1 MKRLVGI
8 IATALLAL
16 PLFLSGGSFV
26 QADGGAT
33 SANPKSTEQMV
44 NIDLHKLVFEQ
55 GNTPDSMEN
64 DGINQPD
71 FGVSYAILNGA
82 EFTMYDVST
91 EYNRLLGEGKTA
103 KQAVESI
110 QTNYTSFQTTVV
122 DKQTTASQGIA
133 SFKNVKLA
141 DGTNFKAYLFV
152 ETKVPSGVTEKA
164 IPLVI
169 AMPVYYAGVAF
180 MQGNSAGEQDLSTIH
195 LYPKNEENEL
205 VFKGKDNGILSYS
218 VGEKVGYT
226 VTVNVP
232 GDAQTL
238 FQVTDKPS
246 IGLQTL
252 LDANFVVTEG
262 ETTLVRGTDYT
273 IVLNADGGYT
283 LTLTTPKNYVGK
295 QLSIKY
301 NMVVTSD
308 APVDQGMLN
317 SVSVDTDTKKNQE
330 PDTPTPE
337 VFTGGYNFIKQD
349 ASSNNGMS
357 GVKFQVKDSSGNS
370 LSFVLTSENE
380 WVLADTNDVGAV
392 TTIETQSGGKL
403 AVTGLKTGDYTL
415 IETATLDG
423 YVLPDQPETAFHV
436 VTNEN
441 GEGTYTTTKGE
452 GALVITNVRKGVLP
466 ATGGTGIYAFLAI
479 GAALMLGAVIWYKK
493 SKDTAEV

>member
-1 MKRLVGI
+1 
-8 IATALLAL
+8 
-16 PLFLSGGSFV
+16 
-26 QADGGAT
+26 
-33 SANPKSTEQMV
+33 
-44 NIDLHKLVFEQ
+44 
-55 GNTPDSMEN
+55 
-64 DGINQPD
+64 
-71 FGVSYAILNGA
+71 
-82 EFTMYDVST
+82 
-91 EYNRLLGEGKTA
+91 
-103 KQAVESI
+103 
-110 QTNYTSFQTTVV
+110 
-122 DKQTTASQGIA
+122 
-133 SFKNVKLA
+133 
-141 DGTNFKAYLFV
+141 
-152 ETKVPSGVTEKA
+152 
-164 IPLVI
+164 
-169 AMPVYYAGVAF
+169 
-180 MQGNSAGEQDLSTIH
+180 
-195 LYPKNEENEL
+195 
-205 VFKGKDNGILSYS
+205 
-218 VGEKVGYT
+218 
-226 VTVNVP
+226 
-232 GDAQTL
+232 
-238 FQVTDKPS
+238 
-246 IGLQTL
+246 
-252 LDANFVVTEG
+252 
-262 ETTLVRGTDYT
+262 
-273 IVLNADGGYT
+273 
-283 LTLTTPKNYVGK
+283 
-295 QLSIKY
+295 
-301 NMVVTSD
+301 MVVTSD